1 MTIPGRE
8 KVELQDG
15 QTVIEGFVVT
25 KHSEYLGWDIYRT
38 TEDGPMGVQFIAVRV
53 TAKSGLVSIQS
64 RNLDGIK
71 RRIRN
76 EEGFA

>member
-38 TEDGPMGVQFIAVRV
+38 TEEGPISPQFIAVRV
-53 TAKSGLVSIQS
+53 MEKSGLVSI
-64 RNLDGIK
+64 RAMNLEGIK
-71 RRIRN
+71 RIIRR
-76 EEGFA
+76 EEGIE

>member
-1 MTIPGRE
+1 MIPGRE
-8 KVELQDG
+8 KIDHQDG
-15 QTVIEGFVVT
+15 QTFIDGYAVR
-25 KHSEYLGWDIYRT
+25 KHGEYLGWEIYRT
-38 TEDGPMGVQFIAVRV
+38 AEDGPMGVQFIAVRV

>member
-1 MTIPGRE
+1 MIPGRE
-8 KVELQDG
+8 KIDQQDG
-15 QTVIEGFVVT
+15 QTFIDGYAVR
-25 KHSEYLGWDIYRT
+25 KHGEYLGWEIYRT
-38 TEDGPMGVQFIAVRV
+38 AEDESMGTQFIAVRV

-71 RRIRN
+71 RHIRQ